1 MAAVAAAAVAAVA
14 ADVAALAAVAD
25 VWLTMTVGVLAA
37 VVTVLGVDDEL
48 LVEVEE
54 VLVEEALMVEV
65 VPLVEAEEELL
76 LEARKSLNP
85 PVLTSL

>member
-1 MAAVAAAAVAAVA
+1 MAAAAVAAVA
-14 ADVAALAAVAD
+14 AEVAALAAVAD
-25 VWLTMTVGVLAA
+25 VRFTMTVGVLAA

-54 VLVEEALMVEV
+54 VLVEEALMVDV

-76 LEARKSLNP
+76 LEALKSLNP

>member
-54 VLVEEALMVEV
+54 VLVEEALLVEV

-76 LEARKSLNP
+76 LEALKSLNP